1 MILHLTAGSVP
12 VEVHVHGEFGE
23 TEHITVAP
31 RTDAPAVIEPA
42 PAPARGRRWPLAAMP
57 LAAVL
62 AGFGG
67 YQVGVTAPRE
77 DARRLAAYRN
87 DDLHIPQQVHVP
99 ARSLPEPIPRT
110 IPRADATAA
119 TLPEVPAA
127 VAQLLAQPPAVTPPP
142 GVPASA
148 APQPTA
154 AGGRNPFGLE

>member
-1 MILHLTAGSVP
+1 MILHLTTGSVP
-12 VEVHVHGEFGE
+12 VEVHVHGEFGAA
-23 TEHITVAP
+23 EHITIAA
-31 RTDAPAVIEPA
+31 RTDAPVATA
-42 PAPARGRRWPLAAMP
+42 PAPARGRPWLLAAIP
-57 LAAVL
+57 VAAVL

-67 YQVGVTAPRE
+67 YQMGATAPGQ
-77 DARRLAAYRN
+77 DARRLAAYHN
-87 DDLHIPQQVHVP
+87 DDLRPPQQVLGT
-99 ARSLPEPIPRT
+99 ARNSPEPIPRT